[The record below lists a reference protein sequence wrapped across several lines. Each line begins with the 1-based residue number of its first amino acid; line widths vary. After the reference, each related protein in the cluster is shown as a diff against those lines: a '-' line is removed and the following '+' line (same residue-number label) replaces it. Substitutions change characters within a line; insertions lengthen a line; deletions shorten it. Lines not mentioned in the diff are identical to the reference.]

1 MSEKLIQRDEKAI
14 TKAAL
19 DRKGAPCTIHAL
31 KKEKLDR
38 ELCFRVR
45 ATGNSPNDSFAPVP
59 VCARLRHVAGNLWN
73 SKPHM
78 NRKDQESARQDTS
91 FAG

>member
-14 TKAAL
+14 AKAAL

-38 ELCFRVR
+38 ELRLRVC
-45 ATGNSPNDSFAPVP
+45 ATGNAPNDSFAPVP
-59 VCARLRHVAGNLWN
+59 VYARLRHVAGNQWS
-73 SKPHM
+73 SKSHM
-78 NRKDQESARQDTS
+78 NRKYLESARQDTS
-91 FAG
+91 VAS